1 MVRDD
6 KANLK
11 REVHPVPTFVLT
23 ALERESLM
31 VAYRERP
38 AYQQNDYIG
47 WINSAKRDETK
58 QKRLNQMLAELKQG
72 GVLHEN
78 APSTKS
84 KNSDACL

>member
-1 MVRDD
+1 MVRNG

-11 REVHPVPTFVLT
+11 RELHAIPAFVLD

-31 VAYRERP
+31 NAYHERP

-58 QKRLNQMLAELKQG
+58 QKRLAQMLAELEQG
-72 GVLHEN
+72 GVYMRMDHL
-78 APSTKS
+78 PSRKS
-84 KNSDACL
+84 